1 MLYLRLLP
9 AMKIGLVLVILIAS
23 VVLTN
28 TVRFRRDKKRF
39 MRAIAEQSSELQQ
52 TRQQLQETRHRLVS
66 AESKLGFLD
75 QHKTAVQV
83 TAFTGQGN
91 FANGAKVEDAYAVPT
106 HVLPQNNVLSIALSP
121 LARRRLRARLNDYI
135 VLLDREGHRTRL
147 ARFVDKTAAHELRPV
162 IDIFFAREEDARLF
176 GRQRFM
182 AVNISGGDSP
192 FQIE

>member
-9 AMKIGLVLVILIAS
+9 AIKIGLVLVILIAS

-39 MRAIAEQSSELQQ
+39 MRAIVEQSSELQQ
-52 TRQQLQETRHRLVS
+52 TKLQLQETRDRLVS

-91 FANGAKVEDAYAVPT
+91 FANGAKTEEAYAVPT
-106 HVLPQNNVLSIALSP
+106 HVLPQDNVLSIALSP
-121 LARRRLRARLNDYI
+121 LARRNLHAQLNDYI
-135 VLLDREGHRTRL
+135 VLLDRQGHKSRL
-147 ARFVDKTAAHELRPV
+147 ARFVDTTAADELRPV
-162 IDIFFAREEDARLF
+162 IDIFFARGEEARLF

-182 AVNISGGDSP
+182 AVNISGDDSP
-192 FQIE
+192 FQ

>member
-9 AMKIGLVLVILIAS
+9 AIKIGLVLVILIAS

-28 TVRFRRDKKRF
+28 TVRFRRDKRRF
-39 MRAIAEQSSELQQ
+39 MRALTEQSSELQQ
-52 TRQQLQETRHRLVS
+52 TKLQLQETRHRLVT

-91 FANGAKVEDAYAVPT
+91 FANGAKTDEGYAVPT
-106 HVLPQNNVLSIALSP
+106 HMLPQDNVLSIALSP
-121 LARRRLRARLNDYI
+121 LARRNLHARLNDYI
-135 VLLDREGHRTRL
+135 VLLDHQGHKSRL
-147 ARFVDKTAAHELRPV
+147 ARFVDTTAEDELRPV
-162 IDIFFAREEDARLF
+162 IDIFFARDEEARLF

-182 AVNISGGDSP
+182 AVNISGEDSP
-192 FQIE
+192 FQ